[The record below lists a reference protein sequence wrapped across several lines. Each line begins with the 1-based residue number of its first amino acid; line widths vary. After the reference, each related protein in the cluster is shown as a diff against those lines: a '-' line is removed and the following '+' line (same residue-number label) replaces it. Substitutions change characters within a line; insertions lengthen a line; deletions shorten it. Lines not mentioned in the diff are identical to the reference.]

1 MFHFIYDAVDKVI
14 LEKPYSING
23 KLLDVK
29 KAILKEKMQAIATS
43 TQGQNEISLKK
54 NNFNGNNRD
63 YNPPMPSIMDSFS
76 LPYNSMEQNQP
87 LPQPLMNF
95 NPNMSFYNYAN
106 QIANLNSVSSMQ
118 QTNDVWNSN
127 VYDNH
132 SDEISSQ
139 NYGDT
144 ELHYDNRS

>member
-1 MFHFIYDAVDKVI
+1 
-14 LEKPYSING
+14 
-23 KLLDVK
+23 
-29 KAILKEKMQAIATS
+29 
-43 TQGQNEISLKK
+43 
-54 NNFNGNNRD
+54 
-63 YNPPMPSIMDSFS
+63 
-76 LPYNSMEQNQP
+76 
-87 LPQPLMNF
+87 MNF